1 MFPVFFVLKHTTP
14 EGPGCRIPAVFAGEN
29 DKAARKFE
37 KTNFGIYSKIGF
49 MQWFE
54 KSSRDEN
61 NIRQL
66 YLALA
71 VTLGGNVLLAV
82 IKWTAAVRSGS
93 SALHAD
99 AWNSISDVFYSLT
112 LIIGLL
118 ISIRPAD
125 LSHPHGHE
133 RFEPIVGLIISL
145 SMGWAGVEAALGAI
159 RKLRGE
165 VLPIDPALSIPY
177 LLLSAAVKCVMFLVI
192 RAIAKRIAS
201 KALNNAAQDNLT
213 DMLTSAAA
221 AAGILL
227 SAWIHPLADPIA
239 GLLLSVWIF
248 RSAFSALMENVNYL
262 TGHGATEPELYEL
275 RDEIAS
281 VPGVRGVHQLFA
293 EYVGTKLRLD
303 VHIDLEADMPLS
315 RVHEIETEIEERM
328 AKRRNIDHVFIHAEP
343 LSGSAQNAGSN
354 RTASGD
360 PSSNGGKS
368 SSSS

>member
-1 MFPVFFVLKHTTP
+1 
-14 EGPGCRIPAVFAGEN
+14 
-29 DKAARKFE
+29 
-37 KTNFGIYSKIGF
+37 

-165 VLPIDPALSIPY
+165 VLPINPALSIPY

-248 RSAFSALMENVNYL
+248 RSSFSALMENVNYL

-328 AKRRNIDHVFIHAEP
+328 AKRRDIDHVFIHAEP
-343 LSGSAQNAGSN
+343 LSSSGQNPGSN
-354 RTASGD
+354 GTASGD